1 MNIKII
7 DFPESQY
14 YKEVQNKNQI
24 VLHHTVSDPTS
35 AVGDIGS
42 WSSDN
47 LRIAT
52 YSILGYD
59 GILNKCF
66 ASNEWAHHLGVK
78 ADFLKK
84 WQFDDCGHRNELL
97 NHRSIAIEIDAWGGL
112 VKSGGVFLNA
122 YGKPIN
128 PKLEVV
134 EIDWRGFHHFQ
145 KYSDEQL
152 ATLEELLPVLMRANK
167 IENFGIKDG
176 NFGVR
181 RDALQGGS
189 GIFSHSNYREDKSDL
204 YPDERLIKLLNNI
217 IL

>member
-1 MNIKII
+1 MKIKLI

-42 WSSDN
+42 WLADTS
-47 LRIAT
+47 RIAT

-59 GILNKCF
+59 GTLNKCF
-66 ASNEWAHHLGVK
+66 DSNDWAHHLGIK
-78 ADFLKK
+78 AEFLKK
-84 WQFDDCGHRNELL
+84 WQFNDYSSRNELL
-97 NHRSIAIEIDAWGGL
+97 NRQSIAIEIDAWGGL
-112 VKSGGVFLNA
+112 TKSGDVFLNA
-122 YGKPIN
+122 YGKPIS
-128 PKLEVV
+128 PKLEVIEV
-134 EIDWRGFHHFQ
+134 DWRGYHYFQ

-152 ATLEELLPVLMRANK
+152 AALEELLPVLMRANK

-176 NFGVR
+176 NFGIR
-181 RDALQGGS
+181 RDALQGKS
-189 GIFSHSNYREDKSDL
+189 GIFSHSSYREDKSDL